1 MNCELISIIV
11 PVYNVEVYLEK
22 CLNSIINQ
30 TYGNIEII
38 LINDGSTDNSGK
50 ICDKYAK
57 IDERVVVIHK
67 ENGGVSSARNAGLKV
82 AKGNF
87 VGFVDPDDWIAEDMY
102 EKLYLEIKKFNAN
115 ISVCKFK
122 RVMDRKNFIKRKN
135 CFDAITLNSIDS
147 MYFMLTSI
155 EGYGC
160 AVWNKLYRVDF
171 LKRNSIFTT
180 NSMISEDVSFEL
192 QEVYF
197 ANKIVSLPVITYNY
211 YRRGISAN
219 SLSSNLSYL
228 DKRSDVLIDVFNRYI
243 VKRKFGVECETIL
256 VNYVLLLLY
265 DAGVSY
271 TDKKAYLAL
280 VEKMYSN
287 VLKYSSVRI
296 IVCNN
301 SLSIRQKMCALIML
315 LPSKHIRAGYIRLLS
330 KIGQFKRFILSHHG

>member
-11 PVYNVEVYLEK
+11 AVYNVEVYLEK

-160 AVWNKLYRVDF
+160 AVWNKLYRKNLLINFNENLSNGEDLLFNFNIFFHEDNFTVLVKEEMYFYYYRTDSACNNPRF
-171 LKRNSIFTT
+171 KKSYLATIKLWNEISRSLYNSVTFQKIYLVAEQALKKAVWSALFSLAYENSVRNKKVFYLLKRRYKNCLTT
-180 NSMISEDVSFEL
+180 KKLE
-192 QEVYF
+192 Y
-197 ANKIVSLPVITYNY
+197 
-211 YRRGISAN
+211 
-219 SLSSNLSYL
+219 
-228 DKRSDVLIDVFNRYI
+228 
-243 VKRKFGVECETIL
+243 
-256 VNYVLLLLY
+256 LLY
-265 DAGVSY
+265 D
-271 TDKKAYLAL
+271 KKD
-280 VEKMYSN
+280 
-287 VLKYSSVRI
+287 
-296 IVCNN
+296 
-301 SLSIRQKMCALIML
+301 
-315 LPSKHIRAGYIRLLS
+315 
-330 KIGQFKRFILSHHG
+330 FILNSIYYLPYEFISIMWKIYKKIK